1 MVLRKF
7 LRKFDYFGYIPQF
20 RINGDLVYNSAFG
33 GIITILFIVFSIIYF
48 VFQSIIFLNNWN
60 KVTACMIS
68 SKPAETRYNLTTKD
82 LYFGI
87 GLINAYQKE
96 LNLEDFPYLDFNL
109 NLVIIDEKSI
119 RTKNK
124 IVLER
129 CNFSLLIN
137 QQDIENLNP
146 REINLTKS
154 RLPYYVCP
162 VANSTF
168 NFTPDVFREGHIYL
182 DFTLTL
188 LNNSFYSNASNDL
201 NYKRPRLNL
210 IYKQIGL
217 NIENKSHPFV
227 SYVENIFTNIDFD
240 YVKKTEIG
248 LYPVEILDNKNRFF
262 SNSFESFKDSSN
274 VSSLKNGTVFKFF
287 RRSDF
292 FERIWNRFIPL
303 EANDN
308 TPIKQLSKMLL
319 RINPSSDVYL
329 RDYKKFTSFLAEVS
343 AILSNSLLFFVIVM
357 SKVNE
362 INGKHS
368 LLKYMFSYEKINNM
382 LKFNDDLNVK
392 IQKQVTK
399 RNIHKSEIINNNK
412 IEIPQFVE
420 ELESSLIINKESKS
434 IDIKKNIL
442 SSSLLKND
450 ISLKVIII

>member
-274 VSSLKNGTVFKFF
+274 VSSLKNGTVFK
-287 RRSDF
+287 
-292 FERIWNRFIPL
+292 I
-303 EANDN
+303 
-308 TPIKQLSKMLL
+308 
-319 RINPSSDVYL
+319 
-329 RDYKKFTSFLAEVS
+329 
-343 AILSNSLLFFVIVM
+343 
-357 SKVNE
+357 
-362 INGKHS
+362 
-368 LLKYMFSYEKINNM
+368 
-382 LKFNDDLNVK
+382 
-392 IQKQVTK
+392 
-399 RNIHKSEIINNNK
+399 
-412 IEIPQFVE
+412 
-420 ELESSLIINKESKS
+420 
-434 IDIKKNIL
+434 
-442 SSSLLKND
+442 
-450 ISLKVIII
+450 